1 MISKKKKKGI
11 ICLLPFLACTLSC
24 WGGLILVL
32 FLCLRSC
39 VRSPER
45 VSDDASKCVRE
56 ACRLSVIAGSNA
68 NISVADFR
76 DCQWL
81 KLASGT
87 WVNYSMDSHG
97 KILEGKYQGLELS
110 VMIPKTWEEVSGGE
124 FDKQFQGDWQH
135 CLALPCVSHLLPCPA
150 PTGGYICVSVVVPKI
165 HLFGLLSDFFLY
177 RVCLFFSFS
186 ISLWIFRVKDYVC
199 MCMCLYLISFNK
211 QRGKTVPKCCA
222 KHLLS
227 NLLSR
232 VDTMFPIFFMR
243 KVKLRQV
250 NVTPPK
256 VR

>member
-1 MISKKKKKGI
+1 MGKSLKGNI
-11 ICLLPFLACTLSC
+11 RVWSCLLWSLK
-24 WGGLILVL
+24 
-32 FLCLRSC
+32 
-39 VRSPER
+39 PER
-45 VSDDASKCVRE
+45 KWVGKNLIIPR
-56 ACRLSVIAGSNA
+56 RLAA
-68 NISVADFR
+68 
-76 DCQWL
+76 L
-81 KLASGT
+81 SG
-87 WVNYSMDSHG
+87 
-97 KILEGKYQGLELS
+97 
-110 VMIPKTWEEVSGGE
+110 P
-124 FDKQFQGDWQH
+124 
-135 CLALPCVSHLLPCPA
+135 ALCFSPSPLPV